1 MAEIRQYNSDMSATL
16 STWQQIKQHPELKAR
31 YLVREQVL
39 DGIRSFFKQRGFTE
53 TETPVLAR
61 CPGTEPFLEV
71 FSTTLKAHG
80 LKDQPAYLLTSPE
93 FALKKLVVAG
103 FGSVFEICKSFRN
116 NEGVSGRHNPEFTI
130 LEWYHSPGDYF
141 DVMTDF
147 ELLFQYLLQRLRS
160 WSTHQAPAM
169 SQLYGEHSL
178 VYQGRTFNLQSPFP
192 RITVAEAFARYVGVD
207 TTALLDRDTLLAVAR
222 QKGYQVTSK
231 TTWEEVYDQFMLN
244 VIEPALAQLD
254 QPVFLYDYPASQA
267 ALSKRKTSDPR
278 FAERF
283 EVYLGGLELG
293 NAFSELTDATEQEAR
308 FREELALRA
317 RLGKTKYDLDED
329 YLMALQAGLPPTGGI
344 AVGVDRL
351 IMLLANATS
360 IEETLFFPA
369 SELFI
374 TEN

>member
-1 MAEIRQYNSDMSATL
+1 MS
-16 STWQQIKQHPELKAR
+16 SKIPTWQLIKQNPDLKAR

-39 DGIRSFFKQRGFTE
+39 DGIRTFFKQQGFVE

-93 FALKKLVVAG
+93 FALKKLVAAG

-130 LEWYHSPGDYF
+130 LEWYHSPGDYL

-147 ELLFQYLLQRLRS
+147 EAMMMSLLKRLHN
-160 WSTHQAPAM
+160 WSLEYAPTM
-169 SQLYGEHSL
+169 SKLYGDHTLS
-178 VYQGRTFNLQSPFP
+178 YQGKTFNLQAPYP
-192 RITVAEAFARYVGVD
+192 RLTVAEAFQEFVGVKVD
-207 TTALLDRDTLLAVAR
+207 ELLDRQALLKVA
-222 QKGYQVTSK
+222 QAKGYQVTAE
-231 TTWEEVYDQFMLN
+231 TTWEEAYDQLMLN
-244 VIEPALAQLD
+244 VIEPALARFD

-293 NAFSELTDATEQEAR
+293 NAFSELTDAAEQEAR

-317 RLGKTKYDLDED
+317 KLGKTKYDLDED
-329 YLMALQAGLPPTGGI
+329 YLAALRSGLPPTGGI

-351 IMLLANATS
+351 VMLFANAAS